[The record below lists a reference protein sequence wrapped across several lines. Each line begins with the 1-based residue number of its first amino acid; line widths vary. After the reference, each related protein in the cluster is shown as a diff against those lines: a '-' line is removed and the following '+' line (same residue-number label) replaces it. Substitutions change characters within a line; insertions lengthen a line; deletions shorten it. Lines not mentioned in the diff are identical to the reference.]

1 MALLA
6 QTFISQRLLHPE
18 SLWNGLRQFGNR
30 LRCRAASSIERRRS
44 LRFAGRITAH
54 RTEPLAPELG
64 LQSTATLGLQRYL
77 LPFDPR
83 QVPVYRFDLLVLG
96 SGIGGTAAAV
106 AAAEEGASVAVV
118 SKADLQEGSTRYAQ
132 GGMAAVLGAND
143 TFESHVD
150 DTLRVGCGLADRDV
164 VEAVVRGGPEGV
176 KRLVEWGAEFDRGA
190 NGELELAREGGHSR
204 ARILHAHG
212 DATGKEMQRALVSVL
227 EENSGITSFANTFAI
242 DLVTDTEGHVL
253 GALCRTSRGDLVI
266 FRAARV
272 LLATGGAGQIYR
284 ETTNPTVA
292 TGDGVALAFRAGAQL
307 RDLEFMQFH
316 PTLLY
321 IAGAARYLISE
332 IVRGHGGVLRDRHGE
347 RFMPDYH
354 PDAELAPR
362 DVVSRAVFSRMVE
375 TQDTNVYLDVT
386 NIDRDPCTLFPGITS
401 ICSFFGIDIKK
412 DFIPV
417 RPGAHYMIGGIA
429 VDLDGRTSVP
439 GLFAIGECSS
449 SGLHGAN
456 RMGSN
461 SLLEGLVLG
470 SRAGRVAAREMSSG
484 RPLPFKQSMGTPRE
498 EVRSDLRMN
507 LDDVTYSL
515 KSMMWRQM
523 GVLRDAESLREAEEK
538 LEFWARIVQQ
548 LAPAEVRSW
557 ELMNMLTVS
566 RLATLG
572 ALAREESRGVHFR
585 TDFDRPRPGMQAH
598 INLTPQT
605 DGDELTEVRLSKTPV
620 NDSLP
625 IR

>member
-1 MALLA
+1 MQA
-6 QTFISQRLLHPE
+6 
-18 SLWNGLRQFGNR
+18 
-30 LRCRAASSIERRRS
+30 
-44 LRFAGRITAH
+44 TAK
-54 RTEPLAPELG
+54 
-64 LQSTATLGLQRYL
+64 LGLQRYL

-96 SGIGGTAAAV
+96 AGVAGTAAAM
-106 AAAEEGASVAVV
+106 AASAEGASVAVLA
-118 SKADLQEGSTRYAQ
+118 KGDLQEGSTRYAQ
-132 GGMAAVLGAND
+132 GGMAAVIGPSD
-143 TFESHVD
+143 TFESHVE
-150 DTLRVGCGLADRDV
+150 DTLGVGCGLADRDV
-164 VEAVVRGGPEGV
+164 VEAVVRGGPAGV
-176 KRLVEWGAEFDRGA
+176 ERLLEWGAEFDRGTD
-190 NGELELAREGGHSR
+190 GELQLAREGGHSR

-227 EENSGITSFANTFAI
+227 ERDKSITTFSNTFAI
-242 DLVTDTEGHVL
+242 DLVTDAEGHVL
-253 GALCRTSRGDLVI
+253 GALCRTARGDLVV

-272 LLATGGAGQIYR
+272 VLATGGAGQIYR
-284 ETTNPTVA
+284 ETTNPAVA
-292 TGDGVALAFRAGAQL
+292 TGDGVALAFRAGAKL

-332 IVRGHGGVLRDRHGE
+332 IVRGHGGILRDRNGE
-347 RFMPDYH
+347 RFMPEYH
-354 PDAELAPR
+354 ADAELAPR
-362 DVVSRAVFSRMVE
+362 DVVSRAVFSRMVA
-375 TQDTNVYLDVT
+375 THDTNVYLDVT
-386 NIDRDPCTLFPGITS
+386 NIDEDPYKLFPGITS

-417 RPGAHYMIGGIA
+417 RPGAHYMIGGIS

-449 SGLHGAN
+449 TGLHGAN

-470 SRAGRVAAREMSSG
+470 SRAGAVAAREMGSG
-484 RPLPFKQSMGTPRE
+484 RPLPFKQSMGTPRVE
-498 EVRSDLRMN
+498 TRSDLRVN
-507 LDDVTYSL
+507 IDDVTYSL

-523 GVLRDAESLREAEEK
+523 GVQREEESLREAEEK

-557 ELMNMLTVS
+557 ELMNMLTLS

-585 TDFDRPRPGMQAH
+585 TDFDKPRPEMQAH
-598 INLTPQT
+598 IELTPRI
-605 DGDELTEVRLSKTPV
+605 DGDELALVEFSTTPV
-620 NDSLP
+620 KDPLP
-625 IR
+625 SR